1 MKSSGGQ
8 VVKEIGER
16 DIWGRGL
23 SINSFIPQIFIE
35 HVQYQA
41 LF

>member
-1 MKSSGGQ
+1 MKSSGDH
-8 VVKEIGER
+8 VEIGER
-16 DIWGRGL
+16 DIWGEEAL
-23 SINSFIPQIFIE
+23 SIHSFIPQIFTE